1 MPTSTIIF
9 DVETGSLAPELVKGL
24 MPQFQAPANYRSPEA
39 IASYIREQQAKWV
52 ANAALSPLS
61 GRVLCIGVK
70 TPWDPGY
77 QYFDQE
83 DEKTLLSRWWEEVGN
98 WIRSG
103 HQLAG
108 FCCRRF
114 DIRFLLRRSWRHGL
128 HEPMCVWAGK
138 FISPVI
144 IDIADRWGCGE
155 HSDQDKI
162 SLDTLARFLEIGRKN
177 GDGSQFAELL
187 AKDRAAAA
195 IYLQN
200 DLDLTAEAFKRIVG
214 PAL

>member
-1 MPTSTIIF
+1 MTPNTIIF
-9 DVETGSLAPELVKGL
+9 DVETGPLAPDLVKGL

-39 IASYIREQQAKWV
+39 INSYIQEQQAKWV

-70 TPWDPGY
+70 TQVPSY
-77 QYFDQE
+77 QCFDEE
-83 DEKTLLSRWWEEVGN
+83 DEKALLSRWWDEVGN

-114 DIRFLLRRSWRHGL
+114 DIRFLLRRSWRHGI
-128 HEPMCVWAGK
+128 HEPMCIWAGK

-155 HSDQDKI
+155 HTDQDKI
-162 SLDTLARFLEIGRKN
+162 SLDTLAQFLEIGRKN
-177 GDGSQFAELL
+177 GNGAQFAELW
-187 AKDRAAAA
+187 AKDREAAAR
-195 IYLQN
+195 YLQN
-200 DLDLTAEAFKRIVG
+200 DLDLTAEAFRRIVG
-214 PAL
+214 PL